1 MAYRKHRYDPEKRKP
16 RKEPARFA
24 GSYVDETQE
33 ASIPMMVAGR
43 ILDEIDFNG
52 IIDEALDWD
61 TVQWTASPGDRC
73 RAVVLC
79 TFNGGKRPAIQNIA
93 DCFDEAPLDLLF
105 HDLSSIDGLGRYA
118 IADTLDFLHDA
129 GCTSVF
135 NMIADRVRSNWS
147 IITEI
152 VHSDTTAQRV
162 WGVYERDENADA
174 STLDITHG
182 YPKGYPAEL
191 KQYMEGMVV
200 GDHGLPIV
208 AKVLDGNTDDSEW
221 YQASMDMMADLFL
234 QDDPIYVADA
244 HLAEAPN
251 IERLLTPR
259 SDGLCTRFVTRCPKN
274 FDNKLQDTVLELMD
288 EADLRRH
295 YPKGP
300 EGKTAY
306 DIAEY
311 PVKILGRD
319 GRAVVSR
326 NVKDIGKGE
335 RAYKEEYDLYMGKL
349 ESFPLTY
356 ENEKDAGKAL
366 KRLEKRM
373 EKAPFDIEAVAKC
386 AYIEVVRPGRKPKD
400 PSKIPKKRVWRIE
413 YEVSDNPAKRTLI
426 IRQAEVRVFITNI
439 PERESDPERGR
450 STSEVLDIYH
460 GEWRVEGAFR
470 SLKTPPVADA
480 LYLDKPERAEA
491 LISLMN
497 VAVLLRGLIQYVIR
511 LHLSAMSDEE
521 LPYLG
526 RDKGRLQR
534 NVTTDYFIQR
544 CQHCRIRYDPSSN
557 TYRVK
562 DKDGAAT
569 FFLELLE
576 MPLENIIAQPSADC
590 AKNID

>member
-16 RKEPARFA
+16 RREPARYA
-24 GSYVDETQE
+24 GKYVDDTQE
-33 ASIPMMVAGR
+33 ASIPMMVASR

-52 IIDEALDWD
+52 IIDEMLDWD
-61 TVQWTASPGDRC
+61 TAQWAVSPGDRC

-79 TFNGGKRPAIQNIA
+79 TFNGGKRPAIQNVA
-93 DCFDEAPLDLLF
+93 DCFAEAPMNLLF
-105 HDLSSIDGLGRYA
+105 HDLSTTDGLGRYA

-129 GCTSVF
+129 DCTSIF
-135 NMIADRVRSNWS
+135 NMIADRVRTNWR

-162 WGVYERDENADA
+162 WGVYEREEDADA
-174 STLDITHG
+174 SVLDITYG

-191 KQYMEGMVV
+191 RQYMVGMAV

-208 AKVLDGNTDDSEW
+208 SKVLDGNTDDSEW

-234 QDDPIYVADA
+234 QDDPIYVADS

-251 IERLLTPR
+251 IEKLLTPR

-274 FDNKLQDTVLELMD
+274 FDDKLQERVLGIMD
-288 EADLRRH
+288 EADLKRH

-311 PVKILGRD
+311 PVKILGHD

-326 NVKDIGKGE
+326 NVKDVGKGE
-335 RAYKEEYDLYMGKL
+335 KAYEEERGLFMGKL

-356 ENEKDAGKAL
+356 ENELDAGKAL
-366 KRLEKRM
+366 TRLKKRM
-373 EKAPFDIEAVAKC
+373 EKAPFDVEAVAKPV
-386 AYIEVVRPGRKPKD
+386 YIEEVRRGRKPKD

-413 YEVSDNPAKRTLI
+413 YEVSENPVKKTMVV
-426 IRQAEVRVFITNI
+426 RQAEIKVFITNI

-450 STSEVLDIYH
+450 STSEVLDTYH

-470 SLKTPPVADA
+470 SLKTPPIADA

-497 VAVLLRGLIQYVIR
+497 VAVLLRGLIQYIMRLNLAVIP
-511 LHLSAMSDEE
+511 DEK
-521 LPYLG
+521 LPNLG

-534 NVTTDYFIQR
+534 NVTTDYFIQK
-544 CQHCRIRYDPSSN
+544 CQHCRIRYDPVSN

-562 DKDGAAT
+562 DWGGAAS
-569 FFLELLE
+569 FFLDLLD
-576 MPLENIIAQPSADC
+576 MPLENIVAQSSSDC
-590 AKNID
+590 DKIIP